1 MLTELNADSFKD
13 TVSNASTPLV
23 VDFWA
28 PWCGP
33 CKALGPVLEEVAE
46 ELSDKAQICKV
57 NIDDCRD
64 LAVELGIQSIPTLYF
79 FKDGEKKDSHVGLI
93 SKGELVSKIESI

>member
-1 MLTELNADSFKD
+1 MLKELNADSFKE
-13 TVSNASTPLV
+13 TVSNSSTPLV

-33 CKALGPVLEEVAE
+33 CKALGPVLEEVAG
-46 ELSDKAQICKV
+46 ELGDKVQICKV
-57 NIDDCRD
+57 NIDDNRD

-79 FKDGEKKDSHVGLI
+79 FKGGEKKVHHVGLI

>member
-1 MLTELNADSFKD
+1 MLTELNKD
-13 TVSNASTPLV
+13 TFEETVSSASTPLV

-33 CKALGPVLEEVAE
+33 CKALGPVLEEVAG
-46 ELSDKAQICKV
+46 ELGDKAKVCKV
-57 NIDDCRD
+57 NIDDNQE
-64 LAVELGIQSIPTLYF
+64 LAVSLGIQSIPTLF
-79 FKDGEKKDSHVGLI
+79 FYNNGEKKDSHVGLI

>member
-1 MLTELNADSFKD
+1 MLTELNADSFKE

-33 CKALGPVLEEVAE
+33 CKALGPVLEEVAG
-46 ELSDKAQICKV
+46 ELGEKAQICKI
-57 NIDDCRD
+57 NIDDNRD

-79 FKDGEKKDSHVGLI
+79 FKDGEKKDQHVGLI
-93 SKGELVSKIESI
+93 SKGELVSKIESV